1 MMKLSKTVV
10 VANRKGGT
18 GKTTTTLNLG
28 RALSLL
34 GFSVL
39 LVDLDSQANL
49 SKGLGISDP
58 PQDDQTI
65 LQPMWAY
72 TTWNFLTRPAIS
84 KQRARFNIYRATKRS
99 PPWSWKWSA
108 QSNGNPS

>member
-1 MMKLSKTVV
+1 MMKLSKSVV

-28 RALSLL
+28 WALSLL

-49 SKGLGISDP
+49 SKGLGSSDP
-58 PQDDQTI
+58 SQDDQTI
-65 LQPMWAY
+65 VQPMWAY
-72 TTWNFLTRPAIS
+72 TTWNFLTRPAFS
-84 KQRARFNIYRATKRS
+84 KQRERFNIYRATKRS
-99 PPWSWKWSA
+99 PPWNWKW
-108 QSNGNPS
+108 

>member
-1 MMKLSKTVV
+1 MKLSKTVV

-28 RALSLL
+28 WALSRL
-34 GFSVL
+34 GFSIL

-58 PQDDQTI
+58 SKDDQTI
-65 LQPMWAY
+65 VQPMWTYA
-72 TTWNFLTRPAIS
+72 TWNFLTRPAIS
-84 KQRARFNIYRATKRS
+84 KQLARFNYIE
-99 PPWSWKWSA
+99 
-108 QSNGNPS
+108 